1 MKKTML
7 LALILGML
15 VISCGQKKETG
26 NETNEQNNLTTE
38 TNQNNQN
45 SQNLQNIQ
53 NTLNTQNV
61 QNTENIQDGKFG
73 NSTVGTIN
81 YPEGWNVVSGN
92 AGNQT
97 AMMIASTSGE
107 SITLDLMPS
116 QNGVNALKGTE
127 LMHSE
132 LKKQGFTDDDMSI
145 YQGEIN
151 NYPAYMLSAS
161 VENGNRIMMI
171 FINAEG
177 KVYYISIIAPSE
189 TIMNVLEIVNSSW
202 SPK

>member
-1 MKKTML
+1 
-7 LALILGML
+7 
-15 VISCGQKKETG
+15 
-26 NETNEQNNLTTE
+26 
-38 TNQNNQN
+38 
-45 SQNLQNIQ
+45 
-53 NTLNTQNV
+53 
-61 QNTENIQDGKFG
+61 
-73 NSTVGTIN
+73 
-81 YPEGWNVVSGN
+81 
-92 AGNQT
+92 
-97 AMMIASTSGE
+97 MMIASTSGE

-171 FINAEG
+171 FIDAEG